1 MKKSVK
7 TVISIFLAALFIIGA
22 VSFLPINA
30 AETKAATHTVMMYV
44 VGSNLESLEASAT
57 DNLKQVLASTYN
69 ENLNFI
75 VMTGGANEWHM
86 EGEFLSGADK
96 IDPEYNQVWK
106 VEGKRPK
113 EIHGT
118 MTLLEEEGLEGV
130 RGMLMSDGDVLREFI
145 DYCYENYPADSY
157 DIIFWNHGGGP
168 AFGFGQIEGT
178 KLALHL
184 SEMMDA
190 FSKSALIKDGK
201 KFGIIGF
208 DACMMSNV
216 EIILT
221 LGRYT
226 DYIVAS
232 SETMPSDGLE
242 YSSWLNKLKSFPS
255 ISDFD
260 LANEMISGT
269 FNFYRGRTSKG
280 ITLAVIDPKNFEDRL
295 IDDLILMDEILISE
309 AKNRGEINGRYNF
322 YDELYSLE
330 NSITYSRGEYSLY
343 DLSTLLGALSAPQ
356 SECDNIEAYQ
366 IAALENA
373 YTECALR
380 ICSVLNDYDGS
391 ADDAIHSFY
400 TAPIRKKS
408 SLGCTRDIEGNI
420 LTPDDSG
427 TFTIDPSCVSIFF
440 GGTLVHDDGRYLEEM
455 MLVAER
461 LPEGKVKEFILKN
474 ATAVAYYS
482 MITLLGKTV
491 SELAHGG
498 DVTLEA
504 AISALNESSD
514 KWAPYYE
521 NAMKTLVGT
530 EFASESDAK
539 AFLSE
544 IVAQQAA
551 EAVTSNKI
559 TAKQIVYPDGT
570 SDAYQA
576 TVKGSS
582 AQAFMSLYSTT
593 KIEIDTHSDGFEY
606 IARANYGD
614 DADVDELFPSGV
626 SIDLGKLEG
635 SLKIADFL
643 EDINDTDA
651 DLFSRIYASDTSS
664 WIIEKPEEYA
674 LVMYDAAGAPR
685 ICDVHYLDGACET
698 AYIPLIIA
706 EDGESGTWSIYLCIS
721 KDDNGWH
728 VDGYSFDTGDA
739 AERLYYTISSAWF
752 DGKKY
757 VPGIDVTDDV
767 YGYSLLMPLGDV
779 SDTDVDKDDWGI
791 TFGYMPIAE
800 IEGVLSRDTCYYV
813 EDVYGNTVDVT
824 DVFAYADKAAEKGD
838 VVGSIDFAEITVD
851 DATYDGREQR
861 PKVAATLDGKTLTE
875 GVDYKVIYD
884 GIYADKGKAYVAVL
898 GIGDYVGT
906 AYCEYTIMCPE
917 HSYVIF
923 LDVPATCTEDGY
935 REYVC
940 TDCGASYKDVYEATG
955 HVLTYHKE
963 KKATK
968 NADGNIAYY
977 TCDKCGKYFADGNGE
992 KEISAE
998 YVVRKYFKYEHDP
1011 KNNPK
1016 AMEDIVEDENAI
1028 YGFIPSDSGSLKT
1041 YLSYDWMDPE
1051 VIEAARQERIAYH
1064 KSLESLYELMESMR
1078 AEGKST
1084 EEIARAV
1091 SAKRN
1096 EIRLAAYD
1104 GDPEGLA
1111 KLKARN
1117 LEKFGHEEGPLADEV
1132 YAQTGSWEKVIEKAF
1147 TANSG
1152 MDACLG
1158 LYDDY
1163 YDFYV
1168 SIGQVK
1174 EESPVVI
1181 ILIVAISVVV
1191 IASAA
1196 IITVIVIKK
1205 KHSTAK

>member
-30 AETKAATHTVMMYV
+30 AETKTATHTVMMYI

-57 DNLKQVLASTYN
+57 DNLKQVLDSTYN

-86 EGEFLSGADK
+86 DGEFLSGADS

-106 VEGKRPK
+106 AEGKRPK
-113 EIHGT
+113 EIHGK
-118 MTLLEEEGLEGV
+118 MTLLEEEGIEGA
-130 RGMLMSDGDVLREFI
+130 RGKLMSEGDVLREFI
-145 DYCYENYPADSY
+145 DYCYKNYPADSY
-157 DIIFWNHGGGP
+157 DIIFWDHGGGP

-178 KLALHL
+178 KLAMHL
-184 SEMMDA
+184 SDMMDA
-190 FSKSALIKDGK
+190 FSGSALVKDGK
-201 KFGIIGF
+201 KFGILCF
-208 DACMMSNV
+208 DACLMSNV

-232 SETMPSDGLE
+232 SETMPSYGLG
-242 YSSWLNKLKSFPS
+242 YSLWLNKLKSFPS
-255 ISDFD
+255 MSDYE
-260 LANEMISGT
+260 LANEIISGT
-269 FNFYRGRTSKG
+269 FSFYRGRTSKG
-280 ITLAVIDPKNFEDRL
+280 ITLAVIDPDNFRDRL
-295 IDDLILMDEILISE
+295 IDDLILLDEILISE
-309 AKNRGEINGRYNF
+309 AKNRGVMNGKYNF

-343 DLSTLLGALSAPQ
+343 DLSTLLGALSVPQ
-356 SECDNIEAYQ
+356 SERDNIEDEQ
-366 IAALENA
+366 ITALENV

-391 ADDAIHSFY
+391 DDDAINSYY
-400 TAPIRKKS
+400 TAPIRKEV
-408 SLGCTRDIEGNI
+408 SLGRTRDIEGNI
-420 LTPDDSG
+420 LSPGENG

-455 MLVAER
+455 QLVAAR
-461 LPEGKVKEFILKN
+461 LPEGKVKEFVLKN

-491 SELAHGG
+491 SELAQSGG
-498 DVTLEA
+498 EVTLDA
-504 AISALNESSD
+504 AISALAKSSD

-530 EFASESDAK
+530 EFESESDAK
-539 AFLSE
+539 AFFSE

-551 EAVTSNKI
+551 EAVTLGKI
-559 TAKQIVYPDGT
+559 TAKRIVNPDGT

-576 TVKGSS
+576 TIKGSS
-582 AQAFMSLYSTT
+582 SQAFMSLYSTT

-614 DADVDELFPSGV
+614 DDVDELFPSGV

-635 SLKIADFL
+635 TLKIADFF
-643 EDINDTDA
+643 ENINDTDA
-651 DLFSRIYASDTSS
+651 DLYRRIYASDTSA

-674 LVMYDAAGAPR
+674 LVMYDAAGEPR

-721 KDDNGWH
+721 KDDDGWH

-739 AERLYYTISSAWF
+739 AERVYYSISSAWF

-757 VPGIDVTDDV
+757 VPGINVTDDV
-767 YGYSLLMPLGDV
+767 YGYSLFMPLGDV

-824 DVFAYADKAAEKGD
+824 DVFASADKAAEKGD
-838 VVGSIDFAEITVD
+838 VVKIIDYAEIKVD
-851 DATYDGREQR
+851 DATYDGSEQH
-861 PKVAATLDGKTLTE
+861 PKVVVTLDGKTLEE

-884 GIYADKGKAYVAVL
+884 GSYKTGTAYAAAI

-906 AYCEYTIMCPE
+906 VYGEYTITCPN
-917 HSYVIF
+917 HSYS
-923 LDVPATCTEDGY
+923 LDAEVGATCTEDGY

-940 TDCGASYKDVYEATG
+940 PVCGASYTETTEPTG
-955 HVLTYHKE
+955 HVLTYHEAKT
-963 KKATK
+963 ATK
-968 NADGNIAYY
+968 NDDGNIPYY
-977 TCDKCGKYFADGNGE
+977 TCDKCGKYFADENGE

-1016 AMEDIVEDENAI
+1016 AMEDIVEDGNAI

-1064 KSLESLYELMESMR
+1064 KSLESMYELMESMR

-1132 YAQTGSWEKVIEKAF
+1132 YEQTGSWEKVIEKAF

-1174 EESPVVI
+1174 ESSAGTV
-1181 ILIVAISVVV
+1181 ILIVAISAVV
-1191 IASAA
+1191 IAAA
-1196 IITVIVIKK
+1196 AGVTVIVIKK
-1205 KHSTAK
+1205 KHS